1 MSETFQELAE
11 IPKDFIK
18 DGMQFINRCTKP
30 DRREFL
36 KISQAVGFGFLIM
49 GAIGYFIKLIHIP
62 VNNILVGGSW
72 WMVKSGDYRKMK
84 KVERGKKKI
93 WDFKF
98 IEQKGFIQFAKWTPA
113 ACGGQGFFPYRWRTK
128 FILMTEDQALSIL
141 VCWTLEGNSGNWSW
155 ECFCCTVSWC
165 ISRYHKPFSFHFKTQ
180 VSLSSSHM
188 CYHRELVAGTSLLRD
203 PKGTPII
210 LFQIQFFHKVEIES
224 NPEVDE
230 NLKEENRWLYRACE
244 FFP

>member
-1 MSETFQELAE
+1 MDGEVGRLPEDEESWEGEKKNLGFQIHRAE
-11 IPKDFIK
+11 KASFSLRNGHQPLVEGKVFFHIHGEP
-18 DGMQFINRCTKP
+18 NLSSWLR
-30 DRREFL
+30 
-36 KISQAVGFGFLIM
+36 
-49 GAIGYFIKLIHIP
+49 IKL
-62 VNNILVGGSW
+62 
-72 WMVKSGDYRKMK
+72 
-84 KVERGKKKI
+84 
-93 WDFKF
+93 
-98 IEQKGFIQFAKWTPA
+98 
-113 ACGGQGFFPYRWRTK
+113 CPYLSAERWRA
-128 FILMTEDQALSIL
+128 ILETGVEN
-141 VCWTLEGNSGNWSW
+141 V
-155 ECFCCTVSWC
+155 FTVQYPGVSHA
-165 ISRYHKPFSFHFKTQ
+165 IINHSFHFKTQ